1 MDGDD
6 DDDEDDDDDDDADVD
21 GDDDDDDDED
31 DDDEDDDEDN
41 NRDFD
46 AFLTGLEVVG
56 SFVDGVGAV
65 STGVEVLGAAGCSFP
80 CCLLGVSSTLTV
92 SILAGSTF
100 DFFAVCL
107 FFSIIGRAKSAV
119 SVSMCCGVGYC

>member
-1 MDGDD
+1 M
-6 DDDEDDDDDDDADVD
+6 D

-80 CCLLGVSSTLTV
+80 CCLLGVASTLTV
-92 SILAGSTF
+92 SIFAGSTF
-100 DFFAVCL
+100 DFFAVCP

-119 SVSMCCGVGYC
+119 SVSM